1 MKDNILKIDLG
12 TQASPVIQETR
23 GKDWIEFSGSDGW
36 KNTYPQFIIDLY
48 NNSST
53 NAAIINA
60 TAEMVSGLD
69 LVIEDEDTRDLE
81 RLVKLKK
88 FMANANSDETLHEV
102 VKKLAFDFKL
112 QGAFAIN
119 IIWTRDR
126 KEISE
131 IRHIGVEKIRVEK
144 PDAMGKIHGYYISS
158 DWSNTR
164 MNKPY
169 RVPAYNPNDR
179 TSPSQILYSGL
190 YSPGM
195 ECYYSCDYQ
204 AANN

>member
-12 TQASPVIQETR
+12 TQTSPVIQETR

-69 LVIEDEDTRDLE
+69 LVVEDEDTRDLE

-88 FMANANSDETLHEV
+88 FMQTQTLT
-102 VKKLAFDFKL
+102 KLCMKLLKSLLLILSFKELL
-112 QGAFAIN
+112 Q
-119 IIWTRDR
+119 
-126 KEISE
+126 
-131 IRHIGVEKIRVEK
+131 
-144 PDAMGKIHGYYISS
+144 
-158 DWSNTR
+158 
-164 MNKPY
+164 
-169 RVPAYNPNDR
+169 
-179 TSPSQILYSGL
+179 
-190 YSPGM
+190 
-195 ECYYSCDYQ
+195 
-204 AANN
+204 